1 MFGTMKLL
9 IIAFGML
16 VSGFA
21 GAVERQYI
29 ADMHESHWT
38 IRENRLLCE
47 LTHIIPRYG
56 IARFRQPAGQ
66 EISFSLSTFNA
77 SNRQQEIVIDSTT
90 PEWRFLAQQ
99 RNVGSTNDN
108 GTNVPFRLNRV
119 PALRLLYE
127 LEDGMR
133 PTFAYKDAADSTQ
146 GMVVGLSSVNFRPAH
161 QQFNYCVARLLPFGF
176 EDVNFTRVNF
186 EFNSD
191 TLTDDTKSKLDKIV
205 KYVKTDST
213 VKRIV
218 VGGHTDWTGTTLYN
232 SDLSKFRTFRVLDYL
247 TTNGVSESVI
257 QYASYGEEKPLQ
269 SNETETGRK
278 INRRVTLEIVRDSD
292 N

>member
-1 MFGTMKLL
+1 MKRLFFIFG
-9 IIAFGML
+9 IL

-21 GAVERQYI
+21 GAVDRQYL
-29 ADMHESHWT
+29 ADMHESQWT
-38 IRENRLLCE
+38 IRENRLFCE

-56 IARFRQPAGQ
+56 IARFRQPAGH
-66 EISFSLSTFNA
+66 EVSFSLSTFNA
-77 SNRQQEIVIDSTT
+77 SNRQQEIVIDSSV
-90 PEWRFLAQQ
+90 PEWRLFNEH
-99 RNVGSTNDN
+99 RNVGSTSDN

-133 PTFAYKDAADSTQ
+133 PTFAYKDAADATQ
-146 GMVVGLSSVNFRPAH
+146 SMVIGLSSVNFRPAH
-161 QQFNYCVARLLPFGF
+161 QQFNHCIARLLPFGF
-176 EDVNFTRVNF
+176 EDVSFTRVNF

-191 TLTDDTKSKLDKIV
+191 VLTEDTKSKLDKIV

-213 VKRIV
+213 VKRVV

-232 SDLSKFRTFRVLDYL
+232 SDLSKFRTLRVLDYL

-257 QYASYGEEKPLQ
+257 QYDSFGEEKPLQ
-269 SNETETGRK
+269 SNETERGRTM
-278 INRRVTLEIVRDSD
+278 NRRVTLEIVREPSD
-292 N
+292 